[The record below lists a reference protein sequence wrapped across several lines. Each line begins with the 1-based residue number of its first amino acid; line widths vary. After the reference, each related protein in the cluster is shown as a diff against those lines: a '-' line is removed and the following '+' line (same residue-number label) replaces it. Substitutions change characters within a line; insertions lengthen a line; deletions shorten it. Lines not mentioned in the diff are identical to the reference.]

1 MDKTFTPDPV
11 ITDELLKKVF
21 KEEKYPSPK
30 KSSLEFVKNFA
41 RNFRICNGVE
51 GRAQELLLN

>member
-1 MDKTFTPDPV
+1 MDKIFTQDP
-11 ITDELLKKVF
+11 ILTDDLLKKAM
-21 KEEKYPSPK
+21 KDEKNPSPK
-30 KSSLEFVKNFA
+30 KSSLEFIKNFA